1 MKKNRQGLWLVK
13 DMEFDD
19 EMPFKEGR

>member
-19 EMPFKEGR
+19 EMPFKEGC